1 MKLVLH
7 RFPMA
12 FVILAYHLFYSND
25 NDTRASMWSSTGDD
39 IGAAWLVVI
48 YSSSDKLNR
57 YSFSEGFGFSVRC
70 VKD

>member
-1 MKLVLH
+1 MNQKDVKV
-7 RFPMA
+7 RK
-12 FVILAYHLFYSND
+12 
-25 NDTRASMWSSTGDD
+25 GDD